1 MDLHQGVIQEFENT
15 DPAMIQQLLESP
27 SLMDAWISEVSERI
41 EVTPEVVKTT
51 VEVISARQDKDIDKI
66 VMLTNQQL
74 SVVHEPPVDEINYW
88 VENEQQQIRRD
99 IAIAYL
105 RRRRLEKDDIT
116 YAEVS
121 QWMPTESQIFSVSPL
136 IELPSLLKLN
146 KSQSVTRNFVSSK
159 RENIR
164 QGVLISE
171 ISKSLKHFNSH
182 GATKTQILRHIN
194 KDTSRWRTSFD
205 SVIQNMINSQSV
217 YKVRMGRN
225 ELYFAPQYHNIV
237 LENDIHRKIYEF
249 LKTTPSTQT
258 AIVKFLTYN
267 NSKGHRRVKEA
278 LKLLYTE
285 GLVIHD
291 GSRWKVLE

>member
-1 MDLHQGVIQEFENT
+1 MDLHQGVVQEFENT
-15 DPAMIQQLLESP
+15 DPAMFQQLLESP

-41 EVTPEVVKTT
+41 EVKPEVVKTT
-51 VEVISARQDKDIDKI
+51 VEIISARQDKDIDKI
-66 VMLTNQQL
+66 VTLNNQQP
-74 SVVHEPPVDEINYW
+74 SVIEPVVDEINYW
-88 VENEQQQIRRD
+88 IEHEQQQIRRD

-105 RRRRLEKDDIT
+105 RRRRLEKENIT

-121 QWMPTESQIFSVSPL
+121 QWMPNESQISRVSPL

-146 KSQSVTRNFVSSK
+146 KSRSVTRNFVGSK

-194 KDTSRWRTSFD
+194 KDTSRWRNSFD
-205 SVIQNMINSQSV
+205 SVIQDMINSQSV

-225 ELYFAPQYHNIV
+225 EMYFAPKYHNVV

-291 GSRWKVLE
+291 GARWKVVE